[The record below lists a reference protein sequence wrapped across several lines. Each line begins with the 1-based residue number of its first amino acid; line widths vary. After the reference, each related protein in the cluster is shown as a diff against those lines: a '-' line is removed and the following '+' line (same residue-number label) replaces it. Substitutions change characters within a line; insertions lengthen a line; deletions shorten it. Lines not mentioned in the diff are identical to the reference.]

1 MRASDKKT
9 ASSEVAWALLMEGV
23 TEARLEAHRLKHLVN
38 RCEKLVQDSSH
49 REHLYQVA
57 GDIIVDMP
65 SRLRALETT
74 LDRTALALA
83 GMGEGFLSAR
93 LPLSEKQKVEEATTP
108 AFGGGTQHVSRRVAD
123 AWLRRKLRERMG

>member
-1 MRASDKKT
+1 MRAPDKKT

-23 TEARLEAHRLKHLVN
+23 TEARLEAHRLKHLMN
-38 RCEKLVQDSSH
+38 RCEMLVQDSTH
-49 REHLYQVA
+49 REHLYEVA
-57 GDIIVDMP
+57 GDIIEDMP
-65 SRLRALETT
+65 RRLRALETT

-108 AFGGGTQHVSRRVAD
+108 AFGGGTHHVSRRLAQE
-123 AWLRRKLRERMG
+123 WLRQKLRQQG